1 MSSTRLSYLL
11 ERYMNQLSTPEE
23 RMELMT
29 IVKNSGNDEEL
40 SLLLENCWKTLP
52 ITARLG
58 AAESDEI
65 LSNILAANPASSME
79 EAKPSRSFSWLKIAA
94 VISLM
99 AVASFLY
106 MNKNKLKPGV
116 AAKPEIVR
124 RAAHRFIRLPDG
136 TTVIL
141 KDDSK
146 LSYSGKLKGE
156 KREVYLTGEG
166 YFDVKHD
173 PSREFIIHTGKI
185 QTTVLG
191 TAFDIKAIAG
201 ENKVMVT
208 VTRGKVKV
216 GNSDKVYGVITPNQ
230 QIICNTATLQYA
242 QAIVNASDVVSWKD
256 EDLYFDDVTVAE
268 IAKTLE
274 DRFKVNIKFTS
285 EEIKSC
291 RLSATFLK
299 KQTLSQVLEVI
310 RQFNQI
316 NYSYVDDTTIL
327 LTGDGCK

>member
-1 MSSTRLSYLL
+1 
-11 ERYMNQLSTPEE
+11 
-23 RMELMT
+23 LMA

-40 SLLLENCWKTLP
+40 FLLLENCWKTLP

-58 AAESDEI
+58 AAESDEV
-65 LSNILAANPASSME
+65 LSNILAADPVERVEKMM
-79 EAKPSRSFSWLKIAA
+79 PSRSFAWLKIAA

-106 MNKNKLKPGV
+106 MDKNKSKPGV

-141 KDDSK
+141 KGDSE

-201 ENKVMVT
+201 ENSVMVT
-208 VTRGKVKV
+208 VTRGRVRV
-216 GNSDKVYGVITPNQ
+216 GNVDKVYGIVTPNQ
-230 QIICNTATLQYA
+230 QIICNTATQQYSKTS
-242 QAIVNASDVVSWKD
+242 VNANTVVAWKD
-256 EDLYFDDVTVAE
+256 DDLYFDDVTVAE

-274 DRFKVNIKFTS
+274 ERFKVNIKFAN
-285 EEIKSC
+285 EAIKSC

-299 KQTLSQVLEVI
+299 KQRLSQVLEVI

-316 NYSYVDDTTIL
+316 DYSYSDDNTIL
-327 LTGDGCK
+327 LTGEGCK